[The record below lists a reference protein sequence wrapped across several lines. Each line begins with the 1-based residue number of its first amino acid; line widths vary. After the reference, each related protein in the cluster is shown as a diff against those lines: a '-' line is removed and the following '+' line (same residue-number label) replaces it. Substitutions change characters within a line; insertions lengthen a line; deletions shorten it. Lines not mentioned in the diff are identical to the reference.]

1 MYGPWWPVAAYNS
14 TLQQHNLICCLQWRI
29 QVDNDSSWWREEPG
43 GGREKLGLCNDL
55 DHRRQQQLRRRRPSA
70 RIEKNG
76 SIAIDPFLAIINKL
90 QLSPQSFGLLLAS
103 GYGRWAYVATI
114 DNQPPPSL
122 TSLQYEFILWCII
135 NLLMIISKWLYE
147 TKMHLTWRGAM
158 KEMASTSPP

>member
-103 GYGRWAYVATI
+103 GYGRWAYVATNWQSTTTI
-114 DNQPPPSL
+114 THITTIWIHIMMHHQL
-122 TSLQYEFILWCII
+122 I
-135 NLLMIISKWLYE
+135 NDHIEVTIWN
-147 TKMHLTWRGAM
+147 
-158 KEMASTSPP
+158 